1 MQGVVNTTPFFYSRK
16 TRSSMNENT
25 DIKSSDY
32 LKGIVSNLPEKPGIY
47 QYLNTEGTIIYV
59 GKAKNLK
66 KRVNSYFN
74 KEHEPGKTRVLVS
87 KIADIRYIVVNTEE
101 DALLLEN
108 NLIKKY
114 KPRYNVLLK
123 DDKTYPSICV
133 QNEYFPRV
141 FKTRKIIRNGSS
153 YYGPYSHA
161 PSMQAVLDLIKHLYP
176 LRTCNLNLTP
186 ENINAGKFNVC
197 LEYHIK
203 NCAGPCIG
211 LQTQEEYA
219 KNIDE
224 IKEILKGNTQDISRM
239 LQQKMEELAADMKF
253 EEAQKIKEKYLLM
266 ENYRS
271 KSEVVSSV
279 LHNIDVF
286 AIEEDDSN
294 SAFINYLHITNG
306 AINQAFTFE
315 YKKRLNES
323 KEELLELG
331 IIEMRE
337 RYKSLSREI
346 IVPFEVDFEL
356 NDVVFTV
363 PQRGDKKKLLELS
376 ILNVKQYKAD
386 RLKQAEKLNPE
397 QRSMR
402 LMKEIQQELHLDRL
416 PMQIECFDNSNIQG
430 SDAVAACVVFKK
442 AKPSKKDYRKYN
454 IKTVVGPDD
463 YASMKEVV
471 RRRYQ
476 RAIDEQSP
484 LPDLIIT
491 DGGKGQ
497 MEVVREVIENELHL
511 NIPIAGLAKDGRH
524 RTSELLFG
532 FPPQTIG
539 IKQQSQLFRLLTQ
552 IQDEVHRFA
561 ITFHRD
567 KRSKRQVASAL
578 DSIKGIG
585 EKTKT
590 ALLKEFKSVKRIQQ
604 ASVEDIAAI
613 IGPAKA
619 QTLKEELSK
628 E

>member
-1 MQGVVNTTPFFYSRK
+1 MDTNQELK
-16 TRSSMNENT
+16 TSE
-25 DIKSSDY
+25 Y

-47 QYLNTEGTIIYV
+47 QYLNAEGTIIYV

-66 KRVNSYFN
+66 RRVYSYFS
-74 KEHEPGKTRVLVS
+74 KEHQPGKTRVLVS
-87 KIADIRYIVVNTEE
+87 KIADIRYIVVNSEE

-141 FKTRKIIRNGSS
+141 FKTRRIIRNGSS
-153 YYGPYSHA
+153 YYGPYSHS
-161 PSMQAVLDLIKHLYP
+161 PSMHAVLDLIKHLYP
-176 LRTCNLNLTP
+176 LRTCNLNLSP
-186 ENINAGKFNVC
+186 ENIRAGKFNVC

-211 LQTQEEYA
+211 LQSQEEYL
-219 KNIDE
+219 KNIAE
-224 IKEILKGNTQDISRM
+224 IKEILKGNTQEISRLLYQRM
-239 LQQKMEELAADMKF
+239 QDLAAEMKF
-253 EEAQKIKEKYLLM
+253 EEAQKVKEKYALI

-286 AIEEDDSN
+286 SIEEDGEK

-315 YKKRLNES
+315 YKKKLNET
-323 KEELLELG
+323 KEELLTLG

-337 RYKSLSREI
+337 RYKSASREI
-346 IVPFEVDFEL
+346 IVPFDIEIEL
-356 NDVVFTV
+356 NDVTFTI

-376 ILNVKQYKAD
+376 LLNVKQYKAD
-386 RLKQAEKLNPE
+386 RMKQAEKLNPE

-430 SDAVAACVVFKK
+430 TDAVAACVVFKK
-442 AKPSKKDYRKYN
+442 AKPSKSDYRKYN
-454 IKTVVGPDD
+454 IKTVAGADD

-476 RAIDEQSP
+476 RAIEEESP

-497 MEVVREVIENELHL
+497 MEVVRQVMEELQL
-511 NIPIAGLAKDGRH
+511 DIPIAGLAKDRKH
-524 RTSELLFG
+524 RTSEVLFG

-539 IKQQSQLFRLLTQ
+539 IKQHSPLFRLLEQ

-578 DSIKGIG
+578 DNIKGIG

-590 ALLKEFKSVKRIQQ
+590 ALLKEFKSVKRIKE
-604 ASVEDIAAI
+604 ATIEEVSAI
-613 IGPAKA
+613 IGESKAKII
-619 QTLKEELSK
+619 KEGLDNH
-628 E
+628 

>member
-1 MQGVVNTTPFFYSRK
+1 MERNQ
-16 TRSSMNENT
+16 
-25 DIKSSDY
+25 DIETSKY
-32 LKGIVSNLPEKPGIY
+32 LKGIVANLPEGPGIY
-47 QYLNTEGTIIYV
+47 QYLNAEGVIIYV

-66 KRVNSYFN
+66 RRVYSYFS
-74 KEHEPGKTRVLVS
+74 KEHQPGKTRVLVS
-87 KIADIRYIVVNTEE
+87 KIADIRYIVVNSEE

-133 QNEYFPRV
+133 QNEYFPRI

-161 PSMQAVLDLIKHLYP
+161 PSMNAVLDLIKHLYP
-176 LRTCNLNLTP
+176 LRTCSLNLSP
-186 ENINAGKFNVC
+186 ENIQAGKFNVC

-211 LQTQEEYA
+211 LQSNDDYL
-219 KNIDE
+219 KNIGE
-224 IKEILKGNTQDISRM
+224 IKEILKGNTQEVSRM
-239 LQQKMEELAADMKF
+239 LLQQMQELAADMKF
-253 EEAQKIKEKYLLM
+253 EEAQKIKEKYDLI
-266 ENYRS
+266 ENYRA

-286 AIEEDDSN
+286 SIEEDDSN

-323 KEELLELG
+323 KEELLTLG

-346 IVPFEVDFEL
+346 IIPFEIEMEL
-356 NDVVFTV
+356 NNVVFTI
-363 PQRGDKKKLLELS
+363 PQRGDKKKLLDLS
-376 ILNVKQYKAD
+376 LLNVKQYKAD

-402 LMKEIQQELHLDRL
+402 LMKEIQQELHLDRPPL
-416 PMQIECFDNSNIQG
+416 QIECFDNSNIQG

-442 AKPSKKDYRKYN
+442 AKPSKQDYRKYI
-454 IKTVVGPDD
+454 IKTVEGPDD

-476 RAIDEQSP
+476 RAIEEENA

-497 MEVVREVIENELHL
+497 MEAVRQVMEELHL
-511 NIPIAGLAKDGRH
+511 NIPIAGLAKDRKH

-539 IKQQSQLFRLLTQ
+539 LKLHSPLFKLMEQ

-567 KRSKRQVASAL
+567 KRSKRQIASAL
-578 DSIKGIG
+578 DTIKGIG

-590 ALLKEFKSVKRIQQ
+590 ALLKEFKSVKRIKE
-604 ASVEDIAAI
+604 ASLEEISAV
-613 IGPAKA
+613 IGEAKA
-619 QTLKEELSK
+619 RIIKNALSAQ
-628 E
+628 ESE

>member
-1 MQGVVNTTPFFYSRK
+1 MDTNQELK
-16 TRSSMNENT
+16 TSE
-25 DIKSSDY
+25 Y
-32 LKGIVSNLPEKPGIY
+32 LKGIVSNLPERPGIY
-47 QYLNTEGTIIYV
+47 QYLNAEGTIIYV

-66 KRVNSYFN
+66 RRVYSYFS
-74 KEHEPGKTRVLVS
+74 KEHQPGKTRVLVS
-87 KIADIRYIVVNTEE
+87 KIADIRYIVVNSEE

-141 FKTRKIIRNGSS
+141 FKTRRIIRNGSS
-153 YYGPYSHA
+153 YYGPYSHS
-161 PSMQAVLDLIKHLYP
+161 PSMHAVLDLIKHLYP
-176 LRTCNLNLTP
+176 LRTCNLNLSP
-186 ENINAGKFNVC
+186 ENIRAGKFNVC

-211 LQTQEEYA
+211 LQSQEEYL
-219 KNIDE
+219 KNIAE
-224 IKEILKGNTQDISRM
+224 IKEILKGNTQEISRLLYERM
-239 LQQKMEELAADMKF
+239 QDLAAEMKF
-253 EEAQKIKEKYLLM
+253 EEAQKVKEKYALI

-286 AIEEDDSN
+286 SIEEDGEK

-315 YKKRLNES
+315 YKKKLNET
-323 KEELLELG
+323 KEELLTLG

-337 RYKSLSREI
+337 RYKSASREI
-346 IVPFEVDFEL
+346 IVPFDIEIEL
-356 NDVVFTV
+356 NDVTFTI

-376 ILNVKQYKAD
+376 LLNVKQYKAD
-386 RLKQAEKLNPE
+386 RMKQAEKLNPE

-430 SDAVAACVVFKK
+430 TDAVAACVVFKK
-442 AKPSKKDYRKYN
+442 AKPSKSDYRKYN

-476 RAIDEQSP
+476 RAIAEETP

-497 MEVVREVIENELHL
+497 MEVVREVIQDELHL
-511 NIPIAGLAKDGRH
+511 DIPIAGLAKDGKH

-532 FPPQTIG
+532 FPPETIG
-539 IKQQSQLFRLLTQ
+539 MPIQSFMFKFFTQ

-561 ITFHRD
+561 IAFHKD
-567 KRSKRQVASAL
+567 KRSKSQTKSEL
-578 DSIKGIG
+578 DKIKGIG
-585 EKTKT
+585 EKTKV
-590 ALLKEFKSVKRIQQ
+590 LLLRHFKSVKRIRE
-604 ASVEDIAAI
+604 ASFDE
-613 IGPAKA
+613 
-619 QTLKEELSK
+619 LKEVIGEAKTKALLNGLK
-628 E
+628 

>member
-1 MQGVVNTTPFFYSRK
+1 MQGIVIITMPFF
-16 TRSSMNENT
+16 MNT
-25 DIKSSDY
+25 DQELKTSEY

-47 QYLNTEGTIIYV
+47 QYLNAEGTIIYV

-66 KRVNSYFN
+66 RRVYSYFS
-74 KEHEPGKTRVLVS
+74 KEHQPGKTRVLVS
-87 KIADIRYIVVNTEE
+87 KIADIRYIVVNSEE

-141 FKTRKIIRNGSS
+141 FKTRRIIRNGSS

-161 PSMQAVLDLIKHLYP
+161 PSMHAVLDLIKHLYP
-176 LRTCNLNLTP
+176 LRTCSLNLSP
-186 ENINAGKFNVC
+186 ENIRTGKFNVC

-211 LQTQEEYA
+211 LQSQEEYL
-219 KNIDE
+219 KNISE
-224 IKEILKGNTQDISRM
+224 IKEILKGNTQEISKM
-239 LQQKMEELAADMKF
+239 LYQQMQELAAEMKF
-253 EEAQKIKEKYLLM
+253 EEAQKVKEKYALI

-286 AIEEDDSN
+286 SIEEDGEK

-315 YKKRLNES
+315 YKKKLNET
-323 KEELLELG
+323 KEELLTLG

-337 RYKSLSREI
+337 RYKSASREI
-346 IVPFEVDFEL
+346 IVPFDIEMEL
-356 NDVVFTV
+356 NNVTFTI

-376 ILNVKQYKAD
+376 LLNVKQYKAD
-386 RLKQAEKLNPE
+386 RMKQAEKLNPE

-430 SDAVAACVVFKK
+430 TDAVAACVVFKK
-442 AKPSKKDYRKYN
+442 AKPSKNDYRKYN
-454 IKTVVGPDD
+454 IKTVVGADD

-476 RAIDEQSP
+476 RVLEEESP

-497 MEVVREVIENELHL
+497 MEVVRQVMEELQL
-511 NIPIAGLAKDGRH
+511 DIPIAGLAKDRKH
-524 RTSELLFG
+524 RTSEVLFG

-539 IKQQSQLFRLLTQ
+539 IKQHSPLFRLLEQ

-567 KRSKRQVASAL
+567 KRSKRQVSSAL

-590 ALLKEFKSVKRIQQ
+590 LLLKEFKSVKRIKE
-604 ASVEDIAAI
+604 ASMEEVATV
-613 IGPAKA
+613 IGESKAKIV
-619 QTLKEELSK
+619 KEGLNNR
-628 E
+628 

>member
-1 MQGVVNTTPFFYSRK
+1 MDTNQELK
-16 TRSSMNENT
+16 TSE
-25 DIKSSDY
+25 Y
-32 LKGIVSNLPEKPGIY
+32 LKGIVSNLPERPGIY
-47 QYLNTEGTIIYV
+47 QYLNAEGTIIYV

-66 KRVNSYFN
+66 RRVYSYFS
-74 KEHEPGKTRVLVS
+74 KEHQPGKTRVLVS
-87 KIADIRYIVVNTEE
+87 KIADIRYIVVNSEE

-141 FKTRKIIRNGSS
+141 FKTRRIIRNGSS
-153 YYGPYSHA
+153 YYGPYSHS
-161 PSMQAVLDLIKHLYP
+161 PSMHAVLDLIKHLYP
-176 LRTCNLNLTP
+176 LRTCNLNLSP
-186 ENINAGKFNVC
+186 ENIRAGKFNVC

-211 LQTQEEYA
+211 LQSQEEYL
-219 KNIDE
+219 KNIAE
-224 IKEILKGNTQDISRM
+224 IKEILKGNTQEISRLLYERM
-239 LQQKMEELAADMKF
+239 QDLAAEMKF
-253 EEAQKIKEKYLLM
+253 EEAQKVKEKYALI

-286 AIEEDDSN
+286 SIEEDGEK

-315 YKKRLNES
+315 YKKKLNET
-323 KEELLELG
+323 KEELLTLG

-337 RYKSLSREI
+337 RYKSASREI
-346 IVPFEVDFEL
+346 IVPFDIEIEL
-356 NDVVFTV
+356 NDVTFTI

-376 ILNVKQYKAD
+376 LLNVKQYKAD
-386 RLKQAEKLNPE
+386 RMKQAEKLNPE

-430 SDAVAACVVFKK
+430 TDAVAACVVFKK
-442 AKPSKKDYRKYN
+442 AKPSKSDYRKYN
-454 IKTVVGPDD
+454 IKTVVGADD

-476 RAIDEQSP
+476 RAIEEESP

-497 MEVVREVIENELHL
+497 MEVVRQVMEELQL
-511 NIPIAGLAKDGRH
+511 DIPIAGLAKDRKH
-524 RTSELLFG
+524 RTSEVLFG

-539 IKQQSQLFRLLTQ
+539 IKQHSPLFRLLEQ

-567 KRSKRQVASAL
+567 KRSKRQIASAL
-578 DSIKGIG
+578 DNIKGIG

-590 ALLKEFKSVKRIQQ
+590 ALLKEFKSVKRIKE
-604 ASVEDIAAI
+604 ATIEEVSAI
-613 IGPAKA
+613 IGESKAKII
-619 QTLKEELSK
+619 KEGLDNH
-628 E
+628 

>member
-1 MQGVVNTTPFFYSRK
+1 MDTNQELK
-16 TRSSMNENT
+16 TSE
-25 DIKSSDY
+25 Y
-32 LKGIVSNLPEKPGIY
+32 LKGIVSNLPERPGIY
-47 QYLNTEGTIIYV
+47 QYLNAEGTIIYV

-66 KRVNSYFN
+66 RRVYSYFS
-74 KEHEPGKTRVLVS
+74 KEHQPGKTRVLVS
-87 KIADIRYIVVNTEE
+87 KIADIRYIVVNSEE

-141 FKTRKIIRNGSS
+141 FKTRRIIRNGSS
-153 YYGPYSHA
+153 YYGPYSHS
-161 PSMQAVLDLIKHLYP
+161 PSMHAVLDLIKHLYP
-176 LRTCNLNLTP
+176 LRTCNLNLSP
-186 ENINAGKFNVC
+186 ENIRAGKFNVC

-211 LQTQEEYA
+211 LQSQEEYL
-219 KNIDE
+219 KNIAE
-224 IKEILKGNTQDISRM
+224 IKEILKGNTQEISRLLYERM
-239 LQQKMEELAADMKF
+239 QDLAAEMKF
-253 EEAQKIKEKYLLM
+253 EEAQKVKEKYALI

-286 AIEEDDSN
+286 SIEEDGEK

-315 YKKRLNES
+315 YKKKLNET
-323 KEELLELG
+323 KEELLTLG

-337 RYKSLSREI
+337 RYKSASREI
-346 IVPFEVDFEL
+346 IVPFDIEIEL
-356 NDVVFTV
+356 NDVTFTI

-376 ILNVKQYKAD
+376 LLNVKQYKAD
-386 RLKQAEKLNPE
+386 RMKQAEKLNPE

-430 SDAVAACVVFKK
+430 TDAVAACVVFKK
-442 AKPSKKDYRKYN
+442 AKPSKSDYRKYN
-454 IKTVVGPDD
+454 IKTVMGADD

-476 RAIDEQSP
+476 RAIEEESP

-497 MEVVREVIENELHL
+497 MEVVRQVMEELQL
-511 NIPIAGLAKDGRH
+511 DIPIAGLAKDRKH
-524 RTSELLFG
+524 RTSEVLFG

-539 IKQQSQLFRLLTQ
+539 IKQHSPLFRLLEQ

-567 KRSKRQVASAL
+567 KRSKRQIASAL
-578 DSIKGIG
+578 DNIKGIG

-590 ALLKEFKSVKRIQQ
+590 TLLKEFKSVKRIKE
-604 ASVEDIAAI
+604 ATIEEVSAI
-613 IGPAKA
+613 IGESKAKII
-619 QTLKEELSK
+619 KEGLDNH
-628 E
+628 